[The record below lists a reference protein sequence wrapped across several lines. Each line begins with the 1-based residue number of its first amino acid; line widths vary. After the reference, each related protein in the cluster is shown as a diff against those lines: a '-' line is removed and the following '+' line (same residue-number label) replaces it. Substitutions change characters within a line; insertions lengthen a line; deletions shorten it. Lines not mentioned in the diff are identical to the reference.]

1 MYTSMEQNEQLLD
14 CLRWT
19 ATRIGPDTLS
29 FEFKAGCVRKTIKKC
44 LPQCL
49 IHTLKEPHSDTA
61 YLSQL
66 RCFSFDTSTNC
77 VPEAEMLAAITAF
90 QEWIFTQAPHI
101 EALHLPYNDAHL
113 TAFAGRLQ
121 HLKHVEM
128 DADAF
133 AQGVSKAAR
142 QLPCL
147 ETLYLHIYKFYQG
160 ATEVNMLGCQHLRH
174 LVLKSRYRYICSV
187 LHEPKCRLGINA
199 DVSGYRDPGRED
211 WAALQQKLQDAKDFC
226 VKGYSPHEDSQVPR
240 QPGVRGQLKVVETLT
255 LDWPVRQDMC
265 YEPDMYMAAEDS
277 EDMVKCCMP
286 VNGPL
291 QSLKVLIIRAEAAMW
306 CRIPSG
312 LPNLEELVL
321 HAKGNAKVSF
331 ESQRSTFSAK
341 LKSLYILSE
350 YGLRTEDE
358 SKNVEDLRQLSLQVV
373 TDLARRGLTTSC
385 VSARGDSRRGPS
397 CMYLRPIM
405 ARELTYKELHDK
417 VNKLA
422 RQCRCSACFD
432 CLRRAGCLTWC

>member
-1 MYTSMEQNEQLLD
+1 MEQNEQLLD
-14 CLRWT
+14 CLRW
-19 ATRIGPDTLS
+19 AAMHIGPDTLS
-29 FEFKAGCVRKTIKKC
+29 FEFKAGCVRSSIDKC
-44 LPQCL
+44 LPQYL
-49 IHTLKEPHSDTA
+49 IHTLKKPHFDTA
-61 YLSQL
+61 YLSHL
-66 RCFSFDTSTNC
+66 RCFSFDLCPNFLPDT
-77 VPEAEMLAAITAF
+77 EWLAANTAF
-90 QEWIFTQAPHI
+90 KEWILTQAPHI
-101 EALHLPYNDAHL
+101 EALHFLYGDYHL
-113 TAFAGRLQ
+113 TAFAGRL
-121 HLKHVEM
+121 HRLKHVEM

-133 AQGVSKAAR
+133 AQGVSQAAR
-142 QLPCL
+142 ELPCL
-147 ETLYLHIYKFYQG
+147 ETLYLHISEFYQG
-160 ATEVNMLGCQHLRH
+160 AREVNMLGCQHLRH

-187 LHEPKCRLGINA
+187 LHEPECRLGIHA
-199 DVSGYRDPGRED
+199 DVSSYCDPEQED

-226 VKGYSPHEDSQVPR
+226 VKGYMPHQDSQVPWR
-240 QPGVRGQLKVVETLT
+240 PGVRGQLKVVETLT
-255 LDWPVRQDMC
+255 LDWSVQY
-265 YEPDMYMAAEDS
+265 YEPSMYMAAEDS

-291 QSLKVLIIRAEAAMW
+291 QSLKVLIIRAEADMW

-321 HAKGNAKVSF
+321 HAKGYAKVSF
-331 ESQRSTFSAK
+331 ESQRSTFSVK

-350 YGLRTEDE
+350 HGLYTED
-358 SKNVEDLRQLSLQVV
+358 KGGNVEDLGRLSLRVV
-373 TDLARRGLTTSC
+373 RNLARRGLTTSC

-405 ARELTYKELHDK
+405 ARELTYEELHDK